1 MCLPGTFGGC
11 RRGRT
16 TYIALLSGF
25 TESAIFSTKLGGDEA
40 AETEDDAGGDGKTLT
55 TTFWDTETDVSEA
68 DVVTSA
74 DP

>member
-1 MCLPGTFGGC
+1 MV
-11 RRGRT
+11 
-16 TYIALLSGF
+16 
-25 TESAIFSTKLGGDEA
+25 TKLGGDEA